1 MRKHALILI
10 TLALAGC
17 GDSSSSAEEELPPEP
32 TTEAA
37 LEIGSLAARPG
48 DGELLIGS
56 TEGTFRMAKGAQ
68 APTELEPSLSAP
80 GKGEGPLLD
89 LVIRYTGPTSLLAS
103 GHSKGG
109 TLPLN
114 VGLVRSPDDGKTWQ
128 AVSGIGEI
136 DYHDLEV
143 IDEQRVVALRTD
155 DPNSVQV
162 STDGG
167 KTFES
172 RAAPAAAATTD
183 ITVNPDDPTQW
194 AVGTEQGTWLS
205 TNEGRSW
212 RQRDT
217 TAKARVSWAGPGKL
231 YSAGLDGKIRLSTD
245 DGKTFDEVGGSAGGG
260 PKDFLAAPDGTLYA
274 YLAGG
279 RIRTSADGGK
289 TWSDLASLR

>member
-17 GDSSSSAEEELPPEP
+17 GSSSSSAEEDLPPEP
-32 TTEAA
+32 TADAA
-37 LEIGSLAARPG
+37 LEIGSLATRPG

-56 TEGTFRMAKGAQ
+56 TNGTYRLPKGAK
-68 APTELEPSLSAP
+68 APTELKPSLSAP

-89 LVIRYTGPTSLLAS
+89 LVLRYTGPTTLLAS

-114 VGLVRSPDDGKTWQ
+114 VGLVSSPDDGKTWQ

-136 DYHDLEV
+136 DYHDLEI
-143 IDEQRVVALRTD
+143 IDAQHVLALRTD
-155 DPNSVQV
+155 DPNAVQV

-167 KTFES
+167 TTFES

-183 ITVNPDDPTQW
+183 ITVNPDNPKQW
-194 AVGTEQGTWLS
+194 AAGTEQGTWVS
-205 TNEGRSW
+205 TNEGNSW

-217 TAKARVSWAGPGKL
+217 TPKARVSWAGPGKL
-231 YSAGLDGKIRLSTD
+231 YSAGLDGKIRLSAD
-245 DGKTFDEVGGSAGGG
+245 DGKTFSEVGGSIGSG
-260 PKDFLAAPDGTLYA
+260 PKDFLATPDGTLYA
-274 YLAGG
+274 YLTGG
-279 RIRTSADGGK
+279 KLRTSADGGK

>member
-17 GDSSSSAEEELPPEP
+17 GSSSSSAEEDLPPEP
-32 TTEAA
+32 TADAA
-37 LEIGSLAARPG
+37 LEVGSLATRPG

-56 TEGTFRMAKGAQ
+56 TSGTYRLPKGAK

-89 LVIRYTGPTSLLAS
+89 LVLRYTGPTTLLAS

-114 VGLVRSPDDGKTWQ
+114 VGLVSSPDDGKTWQ

-136 DYHDLEV
+136 DYHDLEI
-143 IDEQRVVALRTD
+143 IDARNVLALRTD

-183 ITVNPDDPTQW
+183 ITVNPDNPKQW
-194 AVGTEQGTWLS
+194 AAGTEQGTWVS
-205 TNEGRSW
+205 SNEGNSW

-217 TAKARVSWAGPGKL
+217 TPKARVSWAGPGKL
-231 YSAGLDGKIRLSTD
+231 YSAGLDGKIRLSAD
-245 DGKTFDEVGGSAGGG
+245 DGKTFNEVGGSIGSG
-260 PKDFLAAPDGTLYA
+260 PKDFLATPDGTLYA
-274 YLAGG
+274 YLTGG
-279 RIRTSADGGK
+279 KLRTSADGGK

>member
-1 MRKHALILI
+1 LRKPALIL
-10 TLALAGC
+10 LALAFAGC
-17 GDSSSSAEEELPPEP
+17 GGSSSSAEEELPPEP

-37 LEIGSLAARPG
+37 LEIGSLAVKPG

-56 TEGTFRMAKGAQ
+56 TEGTFRMPKGAK
-68 APTELEPSLSAP
+68 APEKLEPSLSVP

-89 LVIRYTGPTSLLAS
+89 LVVRYTGPASLLAS

-114 VGLVRSPDDGKTWQ
+114 VGLVSSADDGKTWQ

-143 IDEQRVVALRTD
+143 IDARRVVALRTD

-183 ITVNPDDPTQW
+183 ITINPDDPQQW

-217 TAKARVSWAGPGKL
+217 TPKAKIAWAGPGKL

-245 DGKTFDEVGGSAGGG
+245 DGKSWNEVGGTIGAG
-260 PKDFLAAPDGTLYA
+260 PKDFVPAPDGKLYA
-274 YLAGG
+274 YLTGG
-279 RIRTSADGGK
+279 KVSMSADGGK
-289 TWSDLASLR
+289 TWSEVAALR